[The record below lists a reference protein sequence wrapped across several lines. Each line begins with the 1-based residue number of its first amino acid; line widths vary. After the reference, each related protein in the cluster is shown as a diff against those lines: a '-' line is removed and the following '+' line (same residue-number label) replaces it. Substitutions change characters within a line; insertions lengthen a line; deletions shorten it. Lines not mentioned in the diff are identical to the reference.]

1 MGNQKHSDLYK
12 AYRLRVDE
20 YNEIVERII
29 KYKFEMDYLWKYKKD
44 YPADWRKMVDKL
56 LTERQKSETIRAS
69 IRDIKEEIRIANANY
84 PQTLK
89 EN

>member
-1 MGNQKHSDLYK
+1 MRNQEHSDLYK
-12 AYRLRVDE
+12 AYRSRVDE